1 MDGDDLSGLLPETES
16 NAFVGW
22 GIVAVLCL
30 TLVVTVAEGA
40 FDWTSITA
48 SVVAILLVPPFTY
61 RDPRVMPP
69 WELAVIVAIPLLW
82 HPLSGH
88 GLVIDTVTYLA
99 VAALALVIAVE
110 LHQFTAVRMTHTFAI
125 GFVVLTTLSVVGVWN
140 VLQWFADVALGTSFL
155 LDGRSQAAI
164 NNDVMLEFVNAGVAG
179 FGGGIVFDVY
189 FRSRDRSP
197 TERTYVPPKPLPDD
211 HAETEAPKLRDRL
224 GLSPRRQRQT
234 SRAMQFVLAL
244 VLCWGLYARDLP
256 TIANAA
262 LALAITF
269 VPALLEREYDLPMD
283 AGLVL
288 WITTAVF
295 LHALGTTGFY
305 VTVGTWDTI
314 THALS
319 ASIVAAAGYA
329 FFRAVNVH
337 TDHVHIPPTM
347 MGVFILV
354 FVLAA
359 GVIWELFEFL
369 VDWSAAQLELD
380 AVLVQH
386 GIDDTIRDLVF
397 DAIGAVIVTL
407 WGTAYLTDLADS
419 ISERLDGRSGTE

>member
-1 MDGDDLSGLLPETES
+1 MTS
-16 NAFVGW
+16 VGYFPTGIERLRRL

-30 TLVVTVAEGA
+30 TLVVTVVEGA
-40 FDWTSITA
+40 FDWTFITA
-48 SVVAILLVPPFTY
+48 SVVAILLVPRSRIVTRALCP
-61 RDPRVMPP
+61 V
-69 WELAVIVAIPLLW
+69 ELAVIVAIPLLW
-82 HPLSGH
+82 HPFSGH

-125 GFVVLTTLSVVGVWN
+125 GFVVLTTLSVAGVWN

-211 HAETEAPKLRDRL
+211 HAETGRRNSETG

-269 VPALLEREYDLPMD
+269 VRPSSSESTTSRWTR
-283 AGLVL
+283 GLVL

-337 TDHVHIPPTM
+337 GPCAYP
-347 MGVFILV
+347 
-354 FVLAA
+354 A
-359 GVIWELFEFL
+359 
-369 VDWSAAQLELD
+369 
-380 AVLVQH
+380 
-386 GIDDTIRDLVF
+386 DD
-397 DAIGAVIVTL
+397 
-407 WGTAYLTDLADS
+407 
-419 ISERLDGRSGTE
+419 DGRVHSGLRPRSRRYLGTLRVSRRLERSATRTRRRPRPARYR